1 MDVKRIHE
9 IREKL
14 TECTKSQFDKGID
27 HVDTCEVGKAIDMIK
42 DLAEAEYYAVLAI
55 TMQESDPDEVME
67 MFERYGD
74 GGRRYYDHYRYDDGR
89 FAPKGRGTYR
99 RGYEEPPY
107 YHMTPEMYH
116 RDMDRDMGR
125 MYYTETSSTS
135 AGMRDARE
143 GRSGMSRRTYM
154 ENKELHK
161 SNTPQDKEAKVRDL
175 NTYMTEL
182 ANDMTEIIN
191 DATPEE
197 KTVLRNKLSALVT
210 KIN

>member
-1 MDVKRIHE
+1 
-9 IREKL
+9 
-14 TECTKSQFDKGID
+14 
-27 HVDTCEVGKAIDMIK
+27 
-42 DLAEAEYYAVLAI
+42 
-55 TMQESDPDEVME
+55 MQEYDSDESME
-67 MFERYGD
+67 MFERYVD
-74 GGRRYYDHYRYDDGR
+74 GGKRFYDHYRYADGR

-125 MYYTETSSTS
+125 MYYTETSSS
-135 AGMRDARE
+135 GMRDARE

-161 SNTPQDKEAKVRDL
+161 ANTQQDKEAKVRDL

-210 KIN
+210 KSVKTLKGLI

>member
-1 MDVKRIHE
+1 MHIKRIHE
-9 IREKL
+9 MVECL
-14 TECTKSQFDKGID
+14 TEKTLQELNKGIEN
-27 HVDTCEVGKAIDMIK
+27 VNTEEFSKVIDSIK
-42 DLAEAEYYAVLAI
+42 DLSEAEYYAELTK
-55 TMQESDPDEVME
+55 TMQDYDPDEVME
-67 MFERYGD
+67 MFDRYGD
-74 GGRRYYDHYRYDDGR
+74 GGKRYYDHYRYADGR

-125 MYYTETSSTS
+125 MYYTETSSS
-135 AGMRDARE
+135 GMRDARE

-161 SNTPQDKEAKVRDL
+161 ANTQQDKEAKVRDL

-210 KIN
+210 KIG

>member
-1 MDVKRIHE
+1 
-9 IREKL
+9 
-14 TECTKSQFDKGID
+14 
-27 HVDTCEVGKAIDMIK
+27 
-42 DLAEAEYYAVLAI
+42 
-55 TMQESDPDEVME
+55 
-67 MFERYGD
+67 MFETNNSPFTMPVIPAAGNGYGNNGAFGD
-74 GGRRYYDHYRYDDGR
+74 GGRRFYDHYRYADGR

-116 RDMDRDMGR
+116 RDMDIDMGR
-125 MYYTETSSTS
+125 MYYTETSSS
-135 AGMRDARE
+135 GMRDARE

-161 SNTPQDKEAKVRDL
+161 ANTQQDKEAKVRDL

-210 KIN
+210 KIG

>member
-1 MDVKRIHE
+1 MHIKRIHE
-9 IREKL
+9 MVECL
-14 TECTKSQFDKGID
+14 TEKTLQELNKGIEN
-27 HVDTCEVGKAIDMIK
+27 VNTEEFSKVIDSIK
-42 DLAEAEYYAVLAI
+42 DLSEAEYYAELTK
-55 TMQESDPDEVME
+55 TMQEYDSDENME
-67 MFERYGD
+67 MFDRYGD
-74 GGRRYYDHYRYDDGR
+74 GGKRFYDHYRYADGR

-125 MYYTETSSTS
+125 MYYTETSSS
-135 AGMRDARE
+135 GMRDARE

-161 SNTPQDKEAKVRDL
+161 ANTQQDKEAKVRDL

-210 KIN
+210 KIG

>member
-1 MDVKRIHE
+1 MHIKRIHE
-9 IREKL
+9 MVECL
-14 TECTKSQFDKGID
+14 TEKTLQELNKGIEN
-27 HVDTCEVGKAIDMIK
+27 VNTEEFSKVIDSIK
-42 DLAEAEYYAVLAI
+42 DLSEAEYYAELTK
-55 TMQESDPDEVME
+55 TMQEYDPEEVME
-67 MFERYGD
+67 MFDRYGD
-74 GGRRYYDHYRYDDGR
+74 GGRRYYDHYRYADGR
-89 FAPKGRGTYR
+89 FAPKGHGTYR
-99 RGYEEPPY
+99 RGYEEPY

-125 MYYTETSSTS
+125 MYYTETSAS
-135 AGMRDARE
+135 GMRDARE
-143 GRSGMSRRTYM
+143 GRSGMSRRAYM

-161 SNTPQDKEAKVRDL
+161 ANTQQDKEAKVRDL

-210 KIN
+210 KIG